1 MEQKKDKLNINTK
14 NPKQFVSDFF
24 YNQNMQSTEL
34 QLPTKDK
41 RRFLPDNFIIDSW
54 EKLASYFEELK
65 NRELNNT
72 NELEEWLKDRSEL
85 EAVIEEDMA
94 WRYIKM
100 NIDTTDEKLAE
111 SFNFFITEIEPKIAP
126 YDNGFNLKLVNSE
139 YVDDLNKEKYHI
151 YLRGIKKQIEI
162 FREENIPL
170 NSKLQALSQK
180 YGAIAAKMTIN
191 YDGKELTLQQASNYL
206 KKTDRKVR
214 EEVFKLINE
223 CRLKEEKN
231 LNDLYSELIKLRH
244 QVALNAGFKNYR
256 DYMFASMGR
265 FDYQPKDCFEFH
277 NAIAQEV
284 VPMTNSFDKERK
296 ELLGVENLKPWDTS
310 VDPTGKEALKPFEGG
325 EELIDKSIKCF
336 YKIRPY
342 FGECLE
348 IMKHMKYVDL
358 DSKKGKAPGG
368 FNYPLHEIGVP
379 FIYMNSVGS
388 QRDLVTMVHEGGHA
402 VHSFL
407 SRDLDLTGFKDAP
420 SEVAELASMSME
432 LLTMDYWD
440 EFYNDAEELKRA
452 KKEQLEKAL
461 ETLPWV
467 AAIDKFQHWVY
478 ENPDHSTEQRNN
490 EWKSIMKDFGSNVVD
505 WSGNEN
511 VLAAMWQKQLHLFE
525 VPFYYIEYGM
535 AQLGAIAV
543 WRNYKQNPEKAI
555 DQYIDALKLGYTHSI
570 GEIYKAAGIEFN
582 FTANY
587 VKELVDF
594 IKEELGKI

>member
-1 MEQKKDKLNINTK
+1 
-14 NPKQFVSDFF
+14 
-24 YNQNMQSTEL
+24 MQSTEL
-34 QLPTKDK
+34 QIPTKNK
-41 RRFLPDNFIIDSW
+41 RRFLPDNLMIDSW
-54 EKLASYFEELK
+54 EKLQTYFEDLK
-65 NRELNNT
+65 NREINNVQ
-72 NELEEWLKDRSEL
+72 ELEEWLKDRSEL
-85 EAVIEEDMA
+85 EAVLEEDMA

-100 NIDTTDEKLAE
+100 NIDTTDEELAE

-126 YDNGFNLKLVNSE
+126 YANDFNLKLVNSAF
-139 YVDDLNKEKYHI
+139 VNDLNKDKYHI

-170 NSKLQALSQK
+170 NTKLQALSQK
-180 YGAIAAKMTIN
+180 YGAISAKMTIN

-214 EEVFKLINE
+214 EEVFQLINE
-223 CRLKEEKN
+223 RRLQDEKE
-231 LNDLYSELIKLRH
+231 LNDLYSELIQLRH
-244 QVALNAGFKNYR
+244 QVAQNAGFKNYR
-256 DYMFASMGR
+256 DYMFAAMGR
-265 FDYQPKDCFEFH
+265 FDYQPQDCFDFH
-277 NAIAQEV
+277 NAIASEV
-284 VPMTNSFDKERK
+284 VPMTNSFDEERK
-296 ELLGVENLKPWDTS
+296 DLLGLDALKPWDTA
-310 VDPTGKEALKPFEGG
+310 VDPTGKEALKPFDGG
-325 EELIDKSIKCF
+325 EELIDKSIQCF

-342 FGECLE
+342 FGERLE

-407 SRDLDLTGFKDAP
+407 SRDLELTGFKDAP

-440 EFYNDAEELKRA
+440 EFYSDAEELKRA

-478 ENPDHSTEQRNN
+478 ENPTHTVEERYASWN
-490 EWKSIMKDFGSNVVD
+490 SIMKTFGSNVVD

-511 VLAAMWQKQLHLFE
+511 ALSTLWQKQLHLYE

-543 WRNYKQNPEKAI
+543 WRNYKQNPNKAI
-555 DQYIDALKLGYTHSI
+555 DQYIDALKLGYTKSI
-570 GEIYKAAGIEFN
+570 GEIYQTAGIEFN

-587 VKELVDF
+587 VKELVEF
-594 IKEELGKI
+594 VKEELGKV